1 MAGNLVLALA
11 AWLPTGPAHPP
22 GRLSALL
29 SLPRRLHALT
39 LIDKNLILPPW
50 PYKAWF
56 PSPESLAGPLTFL
69 ISCSCLLLW
78 CCFGRGQGGH
88 GEWKHLAGQTIS
100 APCLLS
106 LQTLA
111 LACPC
116 YLWPFAQGGLAMGA
130 ELGRLSFSAGRSPPL
145 HSLTLFLRAVPHTPA
160 SSFAGWCSD
169 PQVLGDGQQG
179 SLRKFVVQDW
189 DAMLNLWLCH
199 SFPGLCAVL
208 LVVGIRTALLYLCL
222 LWVPGLLQ
230 KCSSTGLVIGAL
242 QLSVLKPQHPC
253 HAVASRQ

>member
-1 MAGNLVLALA
+1 MAGILVLALA

-22 GRLSALL
+22 GQLSALL

-111 LACPC
+111 PACPC
-116 YLWPFAQGGLAMGA
+116 YLWPFAQGGLAVGA
-130 ELGRLSFSAGRSPPL
+130 RLGRLSFSAGRVLSCPCTPWHCSSELCPTSLPLPLQAGAQIHRCLEIEGREVCGVRLGCRAEFGALLQLPRPVCSSAGCWELEQPCCASVMGTRLAAKVFFRWPCGRSSP
-145 HSLTLFLRAVPHTPA
+145 AVPAQATRLLL
-160 SSFAGWCSD
+160 CS
-169 PQVLGDGQQG
+169 
-179 SLRKFVVQDW
+179 
-189 DAMLNLWLCH
+189 NL
-199 SFPGLCAVL
+199 
-208 LVVGIRTALLYLCL
+208 
-222 LWVPGLLQ
+222 
-230 KCSSTGLVIGAL
+230 
-242 QLSVLKPQHPC
+242 
-253 HAVASRQ
+253 

>member
-1 MAGNLVLALA
+1 MAGILVLALA

-22 GRLSALL
+22 GQLSALL

-106 LQTLA
+106 LQTLV

-116 YLWPFAQGGLAMGA
+116 YLWPFAQGGLAVGA
-130 ELGRLSFSAGRSPPL
+130 ELGRLSFSAGRPPPAL
-145 HSLTLFLRAVPHTPA
+145 PGSVPQSCAPHRCLFLCRLVLRSTGAWRWA
-160 SSFAGWCSD
+160 AG
-169 PQVLGDGQQG
+169 
-179 SLRKFVVQDW
+179 KFVVQDW
-189 DAMLNLWLCH
+189 DAMLNLRLCH

-208 LVVGIRTALLYLCL
+208 
-222 LWVPGLLQ
+222 
-230 KCSSTGLVIGAL
+230 
-242 QLSVLKPQHPC
+242 
-253 HAVASRQ
+253 VAGN

>member
-1 MAGNLVLALA
+1 MAGILLLALA

-22 GRLSALL
+22 GQLSALL

-106 LQTLA
+106 LQMLA
-111 LACPC
+111 PACPC
-116 YLWPFAQGGLAMGA
+116 YLWPFAQGGLAVGA
-130 ELGRLSFSAGRSPPL
+130 RLGRVSFLLEGPGLVPALPGTVPLSCVPHPCRFLCGLVLRSAGAWRWE
-145 HSLTLFLRAVPHTPA
+145 
-160 SSFAGWCSD
+160 AG
-169 PQVLGDGQQG
+169 
-179 SLRKFVVQDW
+179 KFVVQDW
-189 DAMLNLWLCH
+189 DAVLNLGLCH

-208 LVVGIRTALLYLCL
+208 L
-222 LWVPGLLQ
+222 
-230 KCSSTGLVIGAL
+230 GAGN
-242 QLSVLKPQHPC
+242 
-253 HAVASRQ
+253 

>member
-1 MAGNLVLALA
+1 MAGILVLALA

-22 GRLSALL
+22 GQLSALL

-88 GEWKHLAGQTIS
+88 GEWKHLAGQTTS

-116 YLWPFAQGGLAMGA
+116 YLWPFAQGGLAVGA
-130 ELGRLSFSAGRSPPL
+130 ESGRASFSAEGPRLVPALPG
-145 HSLTLFLRAVPHTPA
+145 AVPQSCVPYPCRFLCRLVLRSTGA
-160 SSFAGWCSD
+160 WRWEAG
-169 PQVLGDGQQG
+169 
-179 SLRKFVVQDW
+179 KFVVQGWED
-189 DAMLNLWLCH
+189 MLNLGLCH

-208 LVVGIRTALLYLCL
+208 L
-222 LWVPGLLQ
+222 
-230 KCSSTGLVIGAL
+230 GAGN
-242 QLSVLKPQHPC
+242 
-253 HAVASRQ
+253 

>member
-1 MAGNLVLALA
+1 MSGRYPGSGPCSVH
-11 AWLPTGPAHPP
+11 PAHPP
-22 GRLSALL
+22 GQLSALL

-116 YLWPFAQGGLAMGA
+116 YSWPCAQGGLAVGA
-130 ELGRLSFSAGRSPPL
+130 ELGRVSFPAGRAPSCPCPPWHCSSGL
-145 HSLTLFLRAVPHTPA
+145 CPTSCCFL
-160 SSFAGWCSD
+160 
-169 PQVLGDGQQG
+169 G
-179 SLRKFVVQDW
+179 SL
-189 DAMLNLWLCH
+189 
-199 SFPGLCAVL
+199 VL
-208 LVVGIRTALLYLCL
+208 R
-222 LWVPGLLQ
+222 
-230 KCSSTGLVIGAL
+230 STGAWRWEAGSLWCKAGML
-242 QLSVLKPQHPC
+242 C
-253 HAVASRQ
+253 